1 MKAKNIIEV
10 TDFSQK
16 EWIRLIDEA
25 VKFKKNPHRKEKL
38 LHRKRIGLVFDEH
51 SLRTRLSFEI
61 ATHLLGGTTYFVD
74 VHSVTHEKDGTQRE
88 VFEDIVETMDKMIDA
103 YVLRDYSR
111 QLFNVFIRKSYP
123 PFINGFCGV
132 GHPSQALA
140 DLSVIKWEKGTNKG
154 LNYVGVCPA
163 NGSGVMESFVYGVL
177 LLGENITLI
186 TETGQFKGKNADF
199 HKQVKRLSK
208 RYGGKLS
215 LTKNPRD
222 VMAQADVL
230 YVDEWWENKRNYLE
244 RKIGKYRVDGTF
256 LKNSKEGLSILH
268 CLPAHPGREI
278 TSEVIYSDRSLIFD
292 EAEFRIYSA
301 MALLSYLVPG
311 QGDGPL

>member
-1 MKAKNIIEV
+1 MRAKNIIEV

-25 VKFKKNPHRKEKL
+25 IQFKKNPHRKEKL
-38 LHRKRIGLVFDEH
+38 LNRKRVGLVFDDN

-74 VHSVTHEKDGTQRE
+74 VHSVTHEKNGAQRE
-88 VFEDIVETMDKMIDA
+88 VFEDIVETMDKMIDV

-140 DLSVIKWEKGTNKG
+140 DLAVIKWKKGTNKG
-154 LNYVGVCPA
+154 LTYVGIGPSA
-163 NGSGVMESFVYGVL
+163 GSGVMESFAYGVL
-177 LLGENITLI
+177 LLGEDITLI
-186 TETGQFKGKNADF
+186 TETGKFNGKNADF
-199 HKQVKRLSK
+199 HQQVKCLSK
-208 RYGGKLS
+208 RYGGKLI
-215 LTKNPRD
+215 LTKNSHDIIP
-222 VMAQADVL
+222 QADVL
-230 YVDEWWENKRNYLE
+230 YVDEWWENKPNYLA
-244 RKIGKYRVDGTF
+244 RKIGKYKVDGVF
-256 LKNSKEGLSILH
+256 LKNSKKNLSVLH

-278 TSEVIYSDRSLIFD
+278 TSDIMYSNQSLIFD

-301 MALLSYLVPG
+301 MALLSYLSM
-311 QGDGPL
+311 